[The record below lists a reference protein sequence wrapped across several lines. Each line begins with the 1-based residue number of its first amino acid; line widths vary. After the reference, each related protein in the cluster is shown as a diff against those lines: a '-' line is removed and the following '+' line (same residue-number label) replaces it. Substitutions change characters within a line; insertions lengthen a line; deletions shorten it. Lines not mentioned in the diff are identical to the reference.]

1 MKSFLLRKT
10 LIHAFYQNSVSE
22 RIEDLHQEQN
32 LQLKLHL
39 HVREN
44 IIKIIFLIIL
54 YLIYFNQYYVQVYKE
69 SILVK
74 PKPFTSK
81 EEFP

>member
-1 MKSFLLRKT
+1 MKRFLLRKT

-39 HVREN
+39 HVREKN
-44 IIKIIFLIIL
+44 NEDHI
-54 YLIYFNQYYVQVYKE
+54 FNQF
-69 SILVK
+69 I
-74 PKPFTSK
+74 FNI
-81 EEFP
+81 F

>member
-1 MKSFLLRKT
+1 MKRFLLRKT

-39 HVREN
+39 HVREK
-44 IIKIIFLIIL
+44 IMKIIFLINL
-54 YLIYFNQYYVQVYKE
+54 FLIYFKQDYAQVYKE